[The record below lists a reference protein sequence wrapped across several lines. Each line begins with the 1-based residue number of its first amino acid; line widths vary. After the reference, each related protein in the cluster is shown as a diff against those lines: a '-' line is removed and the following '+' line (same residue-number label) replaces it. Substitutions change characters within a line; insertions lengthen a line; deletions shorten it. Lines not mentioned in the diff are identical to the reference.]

1 MPLPPAL
8 LARLKKRG
16 IIQTEQNDEEE
27 VFAENYDEESEAPL
41 PAVSLPSERPAKLP
55 STHMISPVP
64 VIENGMLIHECAGCP
79 NQQNVYHE
87 CSAYCF
93 ERYGRRRFNVD
104 LRTLRLK
111 NRMLRRYPLPSH
123 WIEVG
128 DPVTARFYFWN
139 TKTNDVC
146 WLSPLH
152 PRAKISQPGEIV
164 RANTLRER
172 DAARAAAGAV
182 TAALLDADRK
192 RAQTKGDTSDGD
204 GPWTDSDE
212 EDRHDESGTDAIGRA
227 RSRDDRRSFL
237 QSPPPPKGDVISE
250 GDSSKRRRT
259 QRWDNRGPET
269 CALDSVNQGNLTIRD
284 YGHVSQ
290 PTGQNHE
297 TIDDDSPDG
306 VPLPPNFDLSRS
318 IPVGV
323 SVPGLISLPPPP
335 YYPPHE
341 TSTGVSQNGAVPKRD
356 SRRAAPSR
364 FDRGSAVERR
374 RKAVTSGPL
383 DPMDPASY
391 GDAPRGSWSSG
402 LESVANTPSAK
413 TGADVTASG
422 PLFQQRPY
430 PNPGEILRANAAAAR
445 AAANDAGGDSDS

>member
-27 VFAENYDEESEAPL
+27 VFAENYDEDSEAAPL
-41 PAVSLPSERPAKLP
+41 PAVLPPERPPKLP

-64 VIENGMLIHECAGCP
+64 VIENGMLIHECADCP

-128 DPVTARFYFWN
+128 DPVTGRFYFWN

-152 PRAKISQPGEIV
+152 PRAKISQPAEIV

-182 TAALLDADRK
+182 TAALLDAERK
-192 RAQTKGDTSDGD
+192 HTKNKGDTSDGD
-204 GPWTDSDE
+204 DPWTDSDE
-212 EDRHDESGTDAIGRA
+212 ESGHGESNTDTVGRT

-237 QSPPPPKGDVISE
+237 QLPIKGDAASE
-250 GDSSKRRRT
+250 VDSNKRRRT
-259 QRWDNRGPET
+259 PRWDNRS
-269 CALDSVNQGNLTIRD
+269 LDADGLDLVSQENLTIHD
-284 YGHVSQ
+284 YGHMSQ
-290 PTGQNHE
+290 TTGQNRE
-297 TIDDDSPDG
+297 TVEEDSPDG
-306 VPLPPNFDLSRS
+306 VPLPPDFDSGCSL
-318 IPVGV
+318 PVGV
-323 SVPGLISLPPPP
+323 SVPNLLSIPPPP

-341 TSTGVSQNGAVPKRD
+341 TSAGGSQSSAVAKRD

-364 FDRGSAVERR
+364 FDRGSAVERK
-374 RKAVTSGPL
+374 RKATTSGPL

-391 GDAPRGSWSSG
+391 GDVPRGSWSSG
-402 LESVANTPSAK
+402 LESVSNTPSAK

-445 AAANDAGGDSDS
+445 AAAKDVGRDSDS